1 MDKNCSFHISKPQ
14 GRLSDNLFSDIITLL
29 PKLKWSN
36 LTVFDFAGF
45 QKCSVTLPLSKQN
58 SIVCS
63 GQHDLLP
70 HIFNPC
76 QPKRQTKIHLN
87 YLKKIK
93 TCFCCISGGFPPKK
107 WKSISYKCK
116 QELFTCY
123 KTQLCETHFA
133 IKIFSI
139 IIINECTAY
148 IKASLMAFLSASK
161 IE

>member
-1 MDKNCSFHISKPQ
+1 MVQFDS
-14 GRLSDNLFSDIITLL
+14 LD
-29 PKLKWSN
+29 
-36 LTVFDFAGF
+36 FDFAGF

-93 TCFCCISGGFPPKK
+93 TCFCCISGGFPPQKMK
-107 WKSISYKCK
+107 VY
-116 QELFTCY
+116 
-123 KTQLCETHFA
+123 
-133 IKIFSI
+133 I
-139 IIINECTAY
+139 IQMQTRTFHMLQDTI
-148 IKASLMAFLSASK
+148 M
-161 IE
+161 